1 MIRLLGT
8 LCYYHQV
15 TQDIRRIEN
24 QRIACFLDAVV
35 EKYMKSVSTATFHNS
50 KEEVENQCKK
60 NKYISNEENSV
71 QQNAYFLLKSQDAND
86 KNIFLCAAPKVTS
99 RQTIDYMQKIFNVKC
114 GAGSLEGCQVGFD
127 DQGESN
133 TTVSAVLVRHP
144 FDRLIMEFRHQR
156 MTLTGPARVQSRKIL
171 FARYRNG
178 NKWKKKGKKS
188 SNEFRQFIK
197 SSVLT
202 PNSTILPISQ
212 VIKPEHNLKGFILTH
227 LDLQCVLQRL

>member
-1 MIRLLGT
+1 M
-8 LCYYHQV
+8 CYCHQV
-15 TQDIRRIEN
+15 TKDIRRIEN
-24 QRIACFLDAVV
+24 QRILCFLDAVV

-212 VIKPEHNLKGFILTH
+212 VIKPEHNLKGFTLTH